1 MKRYFGITVLTDF
14 CPALLELGCNQQL
27 QPNTRAAEDRR
38 LLIAIAS
45 GNKLAFSELYD
56 RYAPMLFGLITAMI
70 PDRPLAEEILQRI
83 FVEVWQKAK
92 ALNDQTES
100 ISEWLWQRCR
110 VLCMVSYNQ
119 NIQAIAG
126 K

>member
-1 MKRYFGITVLTDF
+1 
-14 CPALLELGCNQQL
+14 
-27 QPNTRAAEDRR
+27 
-38 LLIAIAS
+38 
-45 GNKLAFSELYD
+45 
-56 RYAPMLFGLITAMI
+56 MLFGLITAMI